1 MCQPDH
7 SNRRKAILRRIVYI
21 VGMSPERDPAADSA
35 ALFAEAVSIM
45 ARLRGPDGCPW
56 DREQSFDTIRKY
68 TLEETYEVF
77 DAIERRHWNDL
88 CEELGDLLLQVLFYA
103 QMASEPGYF
112 TIADVIAG
120 LNRKLVRRHPHV
132 FGDEASVAAGN
143 AVKSALETTGIDAPQ
158 VLRNWDA
165 IKQAEKA
172 EPQPQSSAL
181 DSIPRSLPSL
191 LEAAKL
197 GSRARKSGFDWP
209 DVEGIFAKL
218 EEETEE
224 LRQAIS
230 GHPPSPPPGAQD
242 AIVSEVGDMLFTMVN
257 LARRL
262 NVEPELALRHTN
274 AKFRRRFAAMEA
286 AAPQPLESLS
296 AAQLESLWSQAKAE
310 ETPRLT
316 CESGPQLYPDPAVPG
331 IGGAC
336 RLRGVAGRRV
346 GVRRPGCGSAPH
358 LHCWSKDRRPGDR
371 RLRYRIAR
379 CQPGGRAWQ
388 PGGLCHGVARH
399 LRGPSL
405 SALLTCWPSTTITAT
420 RASDGGSSFSS
431 GMRLWRAGLAAWNGP
446 STPWKSRIAFS
457 ILPNWGRLFVATRP
471 IFMV

>member
-1 MCQPDH
+1 
-7 SNRRKAILRRIVYI
+7 
-21 VGMSPERDPAADSA
+21 MSPERDPAADSA

-68 TLEETYEVF
+68 TLEEAYEVF
-77 DAIERRHWNDL
+77 DAIERRHWKDL
-88 CEELGDLLLQVLFYA
+88 SEELGDLLLQVLFYA
-103 QMASEPGYF
+103 QMASESGYF
-112 TIADVIAG
+112 TIADVIVG
-120 LNRKLVRRHPHV
+120 LNRKLIRRHPHV

-143 AVKSALETTGIDAPQ
+143 AVKSALQTSGIDAPQ

-172 EPQPQSSAL
+172 EPQPYSSAL

-224 LRQAIS
+224 LRQVI
-230 GHPPSPPPGAQD
+230 GDHPSTPPPD

-262 NVEPELALRHTN
+262 DVEPEFALRHTN

-286 AAPQPLESLS
+286 ASPHPLEALS
-296 AAQLESLWSQAKAE
+296 AAQLESLWSQAKLE
-310 ETPRLT
+310 E
-316 CESGPQLYPDPAVPG
+316 SPA
-331 IGGAC
+331 A
-336 RLRGVAGRRV
+336 
-346 GVRRPGCGSAPH
+346 S
-358 LHCWSKDRRPGDR
+358 
-371 RLRYRIAR
+371 
-379 CQPGGRAWQ
+379 
-388 PGGLCHGVARH
+388 
-399 LRGPSL
+399 PS
-405 SALLTCWPSTTITAT
+405 
-420 RASDGGSSFSS
+420 R
-431 GMRLWRAGLAAWNGP
+431 
-446 STPWKSRIAFS
+446 
-457 ILPNWGRLFVATRP
+457 
-471 IFMV
+471 